1 MTEWIWIFLV
11 FWVFITV
18 FGWVKKD
25 DIIRAIAGLLGVM
38 FGILY
43 LSTHFLTGL
52 GMILLNFYLVFD
64 AID

>member
-1 MTEWIWIFLV
+1 MTEWIWVFLV

-25 DIIRAIAGLLGVM
+25 EIIRAIGGILGIM
-38 FGILY
+38 FGVLY
-43 LSTHFLTGL
+43 LSIHFLTAL

>member
-18 FGWVKKD
+18 FGWVKND
-25 DIIRAIAGLLGVM
+25 EIIRAIGGLLGMM

-43 LSTHFLTGL
+43 LSTHFLTAL
-52 GMILLNFYLVFD
+52 GMVLLNLYLVYD
-64 AID
+64 SID